1 MDRTANTTTIR
12 VSEFTKSMLKLI
24 QQYQKTNVGHRDS
37 CEEIIQK
44 LISQDV
50 DTIHYAKQAQA
61 ELS

>member
-12 VSEFTKSMLKLI
+12 VSEFTKNMLKLI
-24 QQYQKTNVGHRDS
+24 QQYQKSNAGHRDS

-44 LISQDV
+44 LIAQDT
-50 DTIHYAKQAQA
+50 DMIHYARQAQI

>member
-12 VSEFTKSMLKLI
+12 VSEFTKNMLKLI
-24 QQYQKTNVGHRDS
+24 QQYQKTSVGHRDS

-50 DTIHYAKQAQA
+50 EMLHYARQAQI

>member
-12 VSEFTKSMLKLI
+12 VSEFTKNMLKLI
-24 QQYQKTNVGHRDS
+24 QQYQKSNVGHRDS

-50 DTIHYAKQAQA
+50 DMIHYARQAQI

>member
-12 VSEFTKSMLKLI
+12 VSEFTKNMLKLI
-24 QQYQKTNVGHRDS
+24 QQYQESNVGHRDS

-50 DTIHYAKQAQA
+50 EMLRYARQAQA

>member
-12 VSEFTKSMLKLI
+12 VSEFTKNMLKLI
-24 QQYQKTNVGHRDS
+24 QQYQKSSVGHRDS

-44 LISQDV
+44 LVSQDA
-50 DTIHYAKQAQA
+50 DMIHYARQAQI